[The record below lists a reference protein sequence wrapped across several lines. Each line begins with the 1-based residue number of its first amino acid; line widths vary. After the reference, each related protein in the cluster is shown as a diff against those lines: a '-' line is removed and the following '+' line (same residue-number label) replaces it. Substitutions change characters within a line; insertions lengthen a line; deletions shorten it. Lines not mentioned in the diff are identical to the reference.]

1 MRVAIGG
8 IAHETSTFA
17 RVDTTIEDFRHR
29 TWAEGR
35 DIIDTLAGTKT
46 AVGGFLDAARDADF
60 EVAPTF
66 VASALSG
73 GIITAEAARALTD
86 TLCDRLTQAME
97 DGPIDGVLLA
107 MHGAMIYEFAE
118 DAESYVLGE
127 VRRIVGDD
135 VPILAELDMHAN
147 VTQRLVDLTTVLVGY
162 DEYPHVDAYE
172 RGYDMGLLL
181 ARIIRSNVR
190 PTSTLVKIPLLAG
203 AQRQY
208 TFAEPMRAVKHL
220 AHDLESE
227 RGVLNVSYLPGFF
240 WADLERTG
248 FSVVATSDGDRAQA
262 TDVAHRLARFI
273 WDRRAD
279 FEVIPVHPDEA
290 VRRAMNA
297 DRKPVLLADI
307 GDNPGGGCPADGTV
321 LLEAM
326 LRLGARRAVLVPM
339 NDPDV
344 VDTAFAAGV
353 GSTIRVT
360 LGGKTDDLHGTPLD
374 VTAQV
379 LRLSEGRFVQTGP
392 MNTGMEINMGRT
404 AVLDVQGQHGG
415 SVQVITTTI
424 RHQPTDLEVLRSQ
437 GFELEA
443 LDIIGIKSAVHYR
456 AAFEPIAADIIEA
469 DTPGLAS
476 PHLQRLSF
484 HRLQRPLYP
493 WDREMTWNP

>member
-17 RVDTTIEDFRHR
+17 RVHTTIEDFRHR

-35 DIIDTLAGTKT
+35 DIFDTLAGTKT

-73 GIITAEAARALTD
+73 GIITAEAARALTS
-86 TLCDRLTQAME
+86 TLCDRLRHAMD

-208 TFAEPMRAVKHL
+208 TFAEPMRAVKHM
-220 AHDLESE
+220 AHDLETE

-248 FSVVATSDGDRAQA
+248 FSVVATTDGDRAQA
-262 TDVAHRLARFI
+262 TNVAQRLARFI
-273 WDRRAD
+273 WDRRAE

-326 LRLGARRAVLVPM
+326 LRFGAKNVL
-339 NDPDV
+339 
-344 VDTAFAAGV
+344 F
-353 GSTIRVT
+353 SCR
-360 LGGKTDDLHGTPLD
+360 
-374 VTAQV
+374 
-379 LRLSEGRFVQTGP
+379 
-392 MNTGMEINMGRT
+392 
-404 AVLDVQGQHGG
+404 
-415 SVQVITTTI
+415 
-424 RHQPTDLEVLRSQ
+424 
-437 GFELEA
+437 
-443 LDIIGIKSAVHYR
+443 
-456 AAFEPIAADIIEA
+456 
-469 DTPGLAS
+469 
-476 PHLQRLSF
+476 
-484 HRLQRPLYP
+484 
-493 WDREMTWNP
+493 